1 MAIVYKKKIAAL
13 EAELLSEPEFS
24 QRLWLNKPVLT
35 HEELLLKLVDI
46 DAAFAKNLLA
56 KSLSKTKTAS
66 MFLIVQ
72 SQKQVSSQKMKQ
84 NCDEVILALY
94 TRLSEIQTAIDALT
108 PELASLSHSEVELL
122 VSEGKMKNFVAGI
135 RVLHAIATLQLKNIE
150 VAVDREDD
158 QHSIDF
164 EAIKR
169 ELAQIR
175 RQFET
180 SYVSLTQLFNSRSPS
195 AFES

>member
-1 MAIVYKKKIAAL
+1 
-13 EAELLSEPEFS
+13 
-24 QRLWLNKPVLT
+24 LWLNKPVLT
-35 HEELLLKLVDI
+35 HEELLLKLADVD
-46 DAAFAKNLLA
+46 APFAKNLLS

-66 MFLIVQ
+66 LFLILH
-72 SQKQVSSQKMKQ
+72 SQKQVSTQKMKQ
-84 NCDEVILALY
+84 TCDEVILALY
-94 TRLSEIQTAIDALT
+94 TRLSEIQTAIAALT
-108 PELASLSHSEVELL
+108 PELPTLSHSEAELL
-122 VSEGKMKNFVAGI
+122 INEGRIKNFVAGI

-169 ELAQIR
+169 ELSQIK

-180 SYVSLTQLFNSRSPS
+180 SYASITQLFNSRSPG
-195 AFES
+195 AFAP